1 MTRSSGDQAPTA
13 FTHVQPAVRI
23 VFGAGTFERLA
34 DELDDRRWLIVHGGS
49 EGRRR
54 AARRAPRRALPP
66 FGEVRRHVP
75 AELADRGR
83 GSPSS
88 AATAWWR
95 SAAAR

>member
-49 EGRRR
+49 QASAAERLGERLGERCAGR
-54 AARRAPRRALPP
+54 

-75 AELADRGR
+75 AVPGR

-88 AATAWWR
+88 AATGWWR